1 MIKCNLMNSTSLLV
15 INSKGL
21 FLHVIHYAIRN
32 LPPSVAFGVRE
43 TYYLPTTIPATI
55 LTKGLW

>member
-32 LPPSVAFGVRE
+32 LPPSVASGLQE
-43 TYYLPTTIPATI
+43 SYYHLTTIPATI
-55 LTKGLW
+55 LTKGL